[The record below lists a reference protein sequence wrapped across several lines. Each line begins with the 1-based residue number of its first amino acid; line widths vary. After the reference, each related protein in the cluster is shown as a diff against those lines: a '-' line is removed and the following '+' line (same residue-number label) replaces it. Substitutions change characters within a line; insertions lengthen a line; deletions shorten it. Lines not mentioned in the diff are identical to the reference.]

1 MDNTLN
7 YSEAVKQIIVHYAKL
22 RPSHGNIRLD
32 PVFDDTH
39 QRYSLMQTGWDQGR
53 RIRGNIIYI
62 TIQND
67 KVFIEYDGLEHG
79 IINDLVK
86 AGIPEKQI
94 ILAYLPEMAA

>member
-1 MDNTLN
+1 
-7 YSEAVKQIIVHYAKL
+7 
-22 RPSHGNIRLD
+22 
-32 PVFDDTH
+32 
-39 QRYSLMQTGWDQGR
+39 MQTGWDQGR

-79 IINDLVK
+79 IMNELVK

-94 ILAYLPEMAA
+94 VLAYLPEKAA